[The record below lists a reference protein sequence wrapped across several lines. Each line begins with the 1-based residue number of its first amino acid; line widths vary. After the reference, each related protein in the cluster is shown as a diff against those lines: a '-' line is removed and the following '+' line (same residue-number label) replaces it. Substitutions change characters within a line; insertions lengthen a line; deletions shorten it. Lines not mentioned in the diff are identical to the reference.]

1 DFIEEYDIDI
11 AGAGLTVRVQDTLG
25 ADTSHHWD
33 APQCRFST
41 RFVKCGN
48 GAGGGPGLSYK
59 ITLRRVGVPTA
70 WRATIKL
77 LRMGGVTTP
86 SPTGFMPP
94 FLGPATL
101 TLTYKPANSPDV
113 RVLPGLVRDCKV
125 FNRGMRCK
133 EP

>member
-1 DFIEEYDIDI
+1 MRI
-11 AGAGLTVRVQDTLG
+11 QDTLG
-25 ADTSHHWD
+25 ADASHHWD
-33 APQCRFST
+33 GNQCRSSS
-41 RFVKCGN
+41 RYVKCGN
-48 GAGGGPGLSYK
+48 GAGGGPGSSYK
-59 ITLRRVGVPTA
+59 VVLRRVGVPTA

-77 LRMGGVTTP
+77 LRLGGLTTP
-86 SPTGFMPP
+86 SLTQFMPP

-101 TLTYKPANSPDV
+101 TLTYKPANSADL

>member
-1 DFIEEYDIDI
+1 MVPCGCPGGRPTDAYD
-11 AGAGLTVRVQDTLG
+11 RV
-25 ADTSHHWD
+25 
-33 APQCRFST
+33 
-41 RFVKCGN
+41 V
-48 GAGGGPGLSYK
+48 
-59 ITLRRVGVPTA
+59 LRRVGVPTA

-77 LRMGGVTTP
+77 LRLGGLTTP
-86 SPTGFMPP
+86 SPTDFMSP

-101 TLTYKPANSPDV
+101 TLTYKPANSADL

>member
-1 DFIEEYDIDI
+1 MRI
-11 AGAGLTVRVQDTLG
+11 QDTLG
-25 ADTSHHWD
+25 ADASHHWD
-33 APQCRFST
+33 GNQCRSSS
-41 RFVKCGN
+41 RYVKCGR
-48 GAGGGPGLSYK
+48 GPGSSYAVV
-59 ITLRRVGVPTA
+59 LRRVGVPTA

-77 LRMGGVTTP
+77 LRLGGLTTP
-86 SPTGFMPP
+86 SPTFHAAP

-101 TLTYKPANSPDV
+101 TLTYKPANSADL